1 MKHLDYPYQA
11 DYAKDITTMAV
22 KRHFLSILA
31 TTAMTVGLAV
41 PALAVPAMLSGQ
53 QPGSRVN
60 VRSQPTTN
68 ASAPHYGLVGDR
80 VEVLDSAQGYSDNY
94 TWYYVKFRSGA
105 TGWVRGDFV
114 TFVSGQGGPATSRVG
129 YLRTADRGSRVNVR
143 LAPSTSAASPH
154 YGIDGDRVQVM
165 NSTRG
170 GDGYTWYHVKFR
182 SGATGWVRGDF
193 VDLTN

>member
-1 MKHLDYPYQA
+1 
-11 DYAKDITTMAV
+11 MAV

-31 TTAMTVGLAV
+31 TTAMTLGLAV
-41 PALAVPAMLSGQ
+41 PALAVPAILSGQ

-60 VRSQPTTN
+60 VRAQPTTAAGTPN
-68 ASAPHYGLVGDR
+68 YGLVGDQ

-114 TFVSGQGGPATSRVG
+114 TFVSGQGGSSPSNRVG
-129 YLRTADRGSRVNVR
+129 YLHTADPGSRVNVR
-143 LAPSTSAASPH
+143 SAPSTNANSPH
-154 YGIDGDRVQVM
+154 YGIDGDRVQVFD
-165 NSTRG
+165 STRG
-170 GDGYTWYHVKFR
+170 GDGYTWYYIKFR

-193 VDLTN
+193 IDLTN